1 LGQIIT
7 EDELIIRL
15 GPENRNGR
23 RVVFT
28 NGCFDLLHP
37 GHIKSLEEART
48 LGDCLVVGLN
58 SDESVRGLK
67 GPARPVL
74 PEEDR
79 AAILAGLAAVD
90 YVVLFDRP
98 TPRELLVRLRPDIL
112 VKGADWNIETIA
124 GREEVEAGGGRVV
137 SVALEPGFSTTS
149 LLDELHRRALLAN
162 AAELANASELGKASE
177 PGSTK

>member
-1 LGQIIT
+1 MGQFIT

-28 NGCFDLLHP
+28 NGCFDVLHP
-37 GHIKSLEEART
+37 GHIRSLEDART

-58 SDESVRGLK
+58 SDASVRGLK

-74 PEEDR
+74 AEEDR

-98 TPRELLVRLRPDIL
+98 TPRELLARLRPDIL

-137 SVALEPGFSTTS
+137 SAPLEPGFSTTS
-149 LLDELHRRALLAN
+149 LLDELHLRTLVGN
-162 AAELANASELGKASE
+162 SSK
-177 PGSTK
+177 PGSAE